1 MQAAW
6 NDTAPIYRQLAQ
18 QLAGQLIEGDP
29 PEGEPMPSVRVLAQQ
44 YLINPLTVSR
54 ALQSLVDE
62 GFLEPRR
69 GLGMY
74 VTEGARKRL
83 LHSEREAFLREE
95 WPVLRDRL
103 KRLGLSAADL
113 NWENRQ

>member
-1 MQAAW
+1 MHTAW

-18 QLAGQLIEGDP
+18 QLAGQLLDGEP
-29 PEGEPMPSVRVLAQQ
+29 PEGAPMPSVRQLAQQ

-74 VTEGARKRL
+74 VTEGARSRL
-83 LHSEREAFLREE
+83 LRTEREAFLREE
-95 WPVLRDRL
+95 WPVLRERL
-103 KRLGLSAADL
+103 RRMGLSSADL
-113 NWENRQ
+113 NWETTK

>member
-1 MQAAW
+1 MLNNW
-6 NDTAPIYRQLAQ
+6 NDSAPIYRQLAQ
-18 QLAGQLIEGDP
+18 QLAGHLLDGEPAEGQ
-29 PEGEPMPSVRVLAQQ
+29 PMPSVRQLAQQ

-74 VTEGARKRL
+74 VTEGARRRL
-83 LHSEREAFLREE
+83 MQSERDSFLRDE
-95 WPVLRDRL
+95 WPVLRERL
-103 KRLGLSAADL
+103 RRMGLTAKDL
-113 NWENRQ
+113 NWEHA

>member
-1 MQAAW
+1 MLNNW

-18 QLAGQLIEGDP
+18 QLAGQLLDGEPKEGQ
-29 PEGEPMPSVRVLAQQ
+29 PMPSVRHLAQQ

-74 VTEGARKRL
+74 VTEGARHRL
-83 LHSEREAFLREE
+83 MQSERDSFLREE
-95 WPVLRDRL
+95 WPVLRERL
-103 KRLGLSAADL
+103 RRLGLTGKDL
-113 NWENRQ
+113 NWENA

>member
-1 MQAAW
+1 MLNNW

-18 QLAGQLIEGDP
+18 QLAGQLLDGEPKEGQ
-29 PEGEPMPSVRVLAQQ
+29 PMPSVRQLAQQ

-74 VTEGARKRL
+74 VTEGARHRL
-83 LHSEREAFLREE
+83 MQSERDSFLREE
-95 WPVLRDRL
+95 WPVLRERL
-103 KRLGLSAADL
+103 RRMGLTGKDL
-113 NWENRQ
+113 NWENA

>member
-1 MQAAW
+1 MLNNW
-6 NDTAPIYRQLAQ
+6 NDSAPIYRQLAQ
-18 QLAGQLIEGDP
+18 QLAGQLLDGEPSEGQ
-29 PEGEPMPSVRVLAQQ
+29 PMPSVRQLAQQ

-74 VTEGARKRL
+74 VTEGARQRL
-83 LHSEREAFLREE
+83 MNSERDAFLRDE
-95 WPVLRDRL
+95 WPVLRERL
-103 KRLGLSAADL
+103 RRMGLSAKDL
-113 NWENRQ
+113 NWEHA